1 MTNGAYK
8 RKREVVM
15 ENVLK
20 EGDEDQQAEHARR
33 EKARF
38 SKDEADRAAREAAK
52 KQKLKSGMEKQ
63 VDAGGGEEGKAGRP
77 GGGAG
82 KKKKKKKKGVK
93 GPALS
98 FDVEEEQS

>member
-33 EKARF
+33 ERARF

-52 KQKLKSGMEKQ
+52 KQKLKSEMERKA
-63 VDAGGGEEGKAGRP
+63 DAGDGASRKADASSGGTG
-77 GGGAG
+77 
-82 KKKKKKKKGVK
+82 KKKKKKKGVK
-93 GPALS
+93 GPGLS
-98 FDVEEEQS
+98 FDVEE